1 MLSTDVRRRL
11 EFIADR
17 VANRA
22 EVSLEDMTF
31 IQKWADNNRHAA
43 EILRRARRTSVQ
55 GKPESGS
62 LDELLHGL
70 DIGDPDPTNMLPPG
84 PQDIDTLVDWFR
96 RRPDEGRPD

>member
-17 VANRA
+17 IANHG
-22 EVSLEDMTF
+22 EVSFEDMVWA
-31 IQKWADNNRHAA
+31 QKWADHNRSAA
-43 EILRRARRTSVQ
+43 EILRRARRTASQ
-55 GKPESGS
+55 GVPEAGS

-70 DIGDPDPTNMLPPG
+70 DLGDPDPSNHLQG
-84 PQDIDTLVDWFR
+84 PHDADALAEWFK